1 MNHTITTNLRLEE
14 LPPEH
19 QLIIVRLVNH
29 LASLPGSYQE
39 NACKRLEK
47 ISRENPWQDDIE
59 GLEKFPIDDEDIKE
73 AALSDKYMLE
83 GDDNAYANHDY
94 REGDGGI

>member
-39 NACKRLEK
+39 NVCKRLEK

-73 AALSDKYMLE
+73 AALSDKYMIE
-83 GDDNAYANHDY
+83 GDNNAYANHDY
-94 REGDGGI
+94 RGDRV

>member
-14 LPPEH
+14 LPPEN

-47 ISRENPWQDDIE
+47 ISHENPWQDDIE

-83 GDDNAYANHDY
+83 GDDNTYANHDY
-94 REGDGGI
+94 RGDGV